1 MRLNSSLL
9 SFLLIGGSVSL
20 EAAYRPNYYDQD
32 QTTALRESKDSIE
45 QLRHQIKNQE
55 SEIRTF
61 EQKLESLDSILDSL
75 RDQLR
80 ESTQSQKEMVK
91 GNTSTLDG
99 KISTLEMTAKTLTQD
114 LKQLHSHATES
125 SQTLASFKDKLQEIE
140 KRLNAQNRNIENL
153 QSAIQSVLE
162 ALQIK
167 SEPAPSQ
174 ATTGRTYKIKNG
186 DTLEKIA
193 KAHNTNIQ
201 ALKAINNMNSDK
213 IVVGKTIK
221 IPD

>member
-1 MRLNSSLL
+1 MQLFSLL
-9 SFLLIGGSVSL
+9 LCFLLIGGSVSL
-20 EAAYRPNYYDQD
+20 EGAYRPNYYDQD
-32 QTTALRESKDSIE
+32 QAAAARESKDSID
-45 QLRHQIKNQE
+45 QLRLQIRNQE

-61 EQKLESLDSILDSL
+61 EQKLESLDSVLDSL

-91 GNTSTLDG
+91 GNASTVDG
-99 KISTLEMTAKTLTQD
+99 KLSTLEMTTKTLTQD

-125 SQTLASFKDKLQEIE
+125 SQTLAGFKDKLQEIE

-153 QSAIQSVLE
+153 QSAVQSVLE

-167 SEPAPSQ
+167 SDPAPQQS
-174 ATTGRTYKIKNG
+174 ATGRTYKVKNG

-193 KAHNTNIQ
+193 KAHNTSIQ
-201 ALKAINNMNSDK
+201 ALKAVNNMNSDK